1 MNHGAMNGQCR
12 GIQYRLSMAT
22 ACTLTVQSVQE
33 KILVLYVFLLRHREE
48 KEQVLALTQLSV
60 VWVLA
65 DIGR

>member
-1 MNHGAMNGQCR
+1 MNHSAMNGQCR

-22 ACTLTVQSVQE
+22 ACTLTVQE
-33 KILVLYVFLLRHREE
+33 KILVLYVFLLRRREE
-48 KEQVLALTQLSV
+48 MEQVLALTQLSV